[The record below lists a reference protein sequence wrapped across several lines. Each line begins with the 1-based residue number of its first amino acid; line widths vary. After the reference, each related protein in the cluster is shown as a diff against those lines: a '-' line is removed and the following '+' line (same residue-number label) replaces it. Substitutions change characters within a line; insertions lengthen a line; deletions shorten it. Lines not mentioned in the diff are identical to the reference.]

1 MDVGAATGFL
11 VLEAK
16 KKGGVLYIET
26 INFDHFITKN
36 MIGKNY
42 KHMVPAYHLIYFGR
56 KQLREFL
63 AKAGFKILKEGLT
76 SSSVGDYEYEG
87 AGMYW
92 QYLKLL
98 LNPEG
103 KTNFALNDTIKI
115 FARKV

>member
-1 MDVGAATGFL
+1 MIKIACPLCQG
-11 VLEAK
+11 K
-16 KKGGVLYIET
+16 KHQKLYQKG
-26 INFDHFITKN
+26 
-36 MIGKNY
+36 
-42 KHMVPAYHLIYFGR
+42 
-56 KQLREFL
+56 
-63 AKAGFKILKEGLT
+63 GFKILKEGLT